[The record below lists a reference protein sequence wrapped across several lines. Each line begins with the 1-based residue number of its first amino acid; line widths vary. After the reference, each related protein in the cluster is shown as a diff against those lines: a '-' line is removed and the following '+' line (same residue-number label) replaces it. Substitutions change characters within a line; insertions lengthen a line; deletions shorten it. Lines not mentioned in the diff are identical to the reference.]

1 MTVGLTRKRILSAL
15 AVALVMLG
23 SFAFGFVSCLHLKS
37 AASSDLRHQYLLQT
51 GDAPASVRA
60 EVLAALR
67 AFQEGYIRRD
77 PKELDSFMYR
87 LFPENDD
94 ILLLGTDADEWVRGY
109 RPVAEFI
116 REDWLK
122 WGDFRFAVDDS
133 IVWSAG
139 DVAWIASV
147 GVVHDQRADRPL
159 RFSAILTRHG
169 HNWLF
174 RQVHFQWDDRDPR
187 PSDVLHKSTYL
198 KLVRWVLQYIRGRAR
213 EYGYAPAT
221 HESKD
226 PAPALRPVN
235 RRKDTDNLLLG
246 VTFPRHSSSSHF
258 CPEDHIQAPDLT
270 FPLSRF

>member
-1 MTVGLTRKRILSAL
+1 MRRIVFRDVLYEANVTVGLTRKRVLLAL
-15 AVALVMLG
+15 AAVLLMVG
-23 SFAFGFVSCLHLKS
+23 GFAFGFVSCLHLKS
-37 AASSDLRHQYLLQT
+37 VTSSDLRHQYLLQT

-60 EVLAALR
+60 EVLVALR

-94 ILLLGTDADEWVRGY
+94 ILLLGTDAGEWVRGY

-116 REDWLK
+116 RTDWLK

-133 IVWSAG
+133 IIWSSG

-147 GVVHDQRADRPL
+147 GVVHEQRSDRPL
-159 RFSAILTRHG
+159 RFSAILTRNG
-169 HNWLF
+169 NNWLF
-174 RQVHFQWDDRDPR
+174 RQVHFQRDDRGPS
-187 PSDVLHKSTYL
+187 PSDVLRASTYL
-198 KLVRWVLQYIRGRAR
+198 ELVRLVLQHIRGILR

-226 PAPALRPVN
+226 ISIQSCHQPITPPEAAVFW
-235 RRKDTDNLLLG
+235 NLQHTVELLCNQ
-246 VTFPRHSSSSHF
+246 HF
-258 CPEDHIQAPDLT
+258 G
-270 FPLSRF
+270 